1 MFRYGLTLIALSCI
15 TILLLMIYQK
25 NFYKNQVKPNVNLI
39 IYLYILLAIVMGV
52 FLTTSTHQVIKNSH
66 DFQSKIPSLKGWK
79 NTKDVYQPNVQD
91 NGAVYNKKIEIAQD
105 KRFDRL
111 LKSKENPGF
120 LIDTENFT
128 SEDGELPLYKRKITV

>member
-1 MFRYGLTLIALSCI
+1 MFRYGFNIDCTKLHYNTSFNDIS
-15 TILLLMIYQK
+15 K
-25 NFYKNQVKPNVNLI
+25 DFYKNQVKPNVNLI

-91 NGAVYNKKIEIAQD
+91 NGAVYNKEIEIAQD
-105 KRFDRL
+105 KRFRSFI
-111 LKSKENPGF
+111 KK
-120 LIDTENFT
+120 
-128 SEDGELPLYKRKITV
+128 